1 MRYNASAYTDEE
13 DENIRAFLEYVKT
26 KKPTDSWT
34 ERLEKRVAE
43 IREEQKF
50 RDDYVTY
57 QMHIKEWK
65 REGKAEGREE
75 GIAYGEHK
83 KAIETARNFLALGVV
98 THEQIAK
105 ATGLPLTEVQQLQ
118 ISTEADL

>member
-83 KAIETARNFLALGVV
+83 ARIETARGMLAYGMPCENVSK
-98 THEQIAK
+98 IS
-105 ATGLPLTEVQQLQ
+105 GLSLTEVQQLQ